1 MIHFKGRQ
9 FDPAEGA
16 AERILNKVRCD
27 LFIALQKE
35 KKLKTFNYE
44 VTNALGIHARPA
56 ALLAQCCVGL
66 NSQVTI
72 KCGDK
77 TANGNNVLQIL
88 GLHATK
94 GKVLEIS
101 VEGGDEDA
109 AVAAISKVLEDEF
122 KEKKKVEVLKI
133 AFFGTKDYDRIFFSE
148 LAKDKGE
155 GTYNCDI
162 KYFSTRLTPE
172 TANLAKGYDA
182 VCIFVNDEA
191 PRAAVETLKE
201 CGVKLILLRC
211 AGFNNVDL
219 QAAKECGITVIR
231 VPAYSPY
238 AVAEHAMSII
248 TTANR
253 RLHKAYNKVK
263 DNNFALSGLLG
274 VDLHNKVA
282 GIVGTGKIGQ
292 CMARICK
299 GYGMTVIAWDAFPN
313 QGLVDEGLLTYVE
326 KDELFEKSDLISL
339 HAPLIMGEG
348 GTYHLIDAKAIAKM
362 KDTAMLVNTARG
374 GLIDTEALIDALKS
388 GKFHAVALDV
398 YEGEDENVYT
408 DHSDDYL
415 QHSITG
421 RLLMFPNLVL
431 TSHQAFF
438 TREALQAIA
447 AVTLENARNFNE
459 GNPLGMGECKA

>member
-1 MIHFKGRQ
+1 
-9 FDPAEGA
+9 
-16 AERILNKVRCD
+16 
-27 LFIALQKE
+27 
-35 KKLKTFNYE
+35 
-44 VTNALGIHARPA
+44 
-56 ALLAQCCVGL
+56 
-66 NSQVTI
+66 
-72 KCGDK
+72 
-77 TANGNNVLQIL
+77 
-88 GLHATK
+88 
-94 GKVLEIS
+94 
-101 VEGGDEDA
+101 
-109 AVAAISKVLEDEF
+109 
-122 KEKKKVEVLKI
+122 
-133 AFFGTKDYDRIFFSE
+133 
-148 LAKDKGE
+148 
-155 GTYNCDI
+155 
-162 KYFSTRLTPE
+162 
-172 TANLAKGYDA
+172 
-182 VCIFVNDEA
+182 
-191 PRAAVETLKE
+191 
-201 CGVKLILLRC
+201 
-211 AGFNNVDL
+211 
-219 QAAKECGITVIR
+219 
-231 VPAYSPY
+231 
-238 AVAEHAMSII
+238 MSII

-374 GLIDTEALIDALKS
+374 GLIDTEALIEALKR

-459 GNPLGMGECKA
+459 RNPLGMGECKA